1 MQAAA
6 NAKERAEAY
15 ASGVAA
21 EVGQL
26 MKLSDPELAS
36 AGGRPIRHSGVVFE
50 AMVASG
56 GDDMPIETGEHE
68 IVAAIDA
75 TFALRPI

>member
-1 MQAAA
+1 
-6 NAKERAEAY
+6 
-15 ASGVAA
+15 
-21 EVGQL
+21 
-26 MKLSDPELAS
+26 
-36 AGGRPIRHSGVVFE
+36 
-50 AMVASG
+50 MVASG